1 MPKAARD
8 TQGVQVMR
16 LTKANL
22 ASAVIYTEGM
32 IKNPE
37 EYLEQLEK
45 KQQWESAIK
54 EQEKTCPKCGSLL
67 QVRNGKWG
75 AFRKCSNYPNCK
87 YTESIIQK

>member
-32 IKNPE
+32 IKNAG
-37 EYLEQLEK
+37 EYVVKNIPMAGKSADNDIQQLK
-45 KQQWESAIK
+45 FI
-54 EQEKTCPKCGSLL
+54 
-67 QVRNGKWG
+67 
-75 AFRKCSNYPNCK
+75 
-87 YTESIIQK
+87 